1 MTTCLLCGGPL
12 TPMIDLRVL
21 LSFGALDRAQ
31 SCRRCW
37 QKFTPIRQHHCCP
50 ECGRQQ
56 SDTTRCSDCQRWGGT
71 DGFVNQ
77 ALFAYDDMMQDFMVQ
92 YKFRGDYRLRRVF
105 QSTFRDAIKTLAPDL
120 IVPVPVHPDTLR
132 SRGFTQ
138 VTGFLDGLAWT
149 DMLTTVA
156 QTKQTAQSRKRRRER
171 LATTQPFKLKDEQ
184 KNKGVGKRVLV
195 VDDIYTTGTTIR
207 FAADILR
214 QAGSLE
220 VHGLTL
226 SHG

>member
-1 MTTCLLCGGPL
+1 MTSCLLCGSQLMPV
-12 TPMIDLRVL
+12 IDLRVL
-21 LSFGALDRAQ
+21 LSFCPLQ
-31 SCRRCW
+31 KSETCQRCW
-37 QKFTPIRQHHCCP
+37 QKFTPIQQTHCCP

-56 SDTTRCSDCQRWGGT
+56 SGTTQCSDCRRWGRT
-71 DGFVNQ
+71 DGFVNR
-77 ALFAYDDMMQDFMVQ
+77 ALFAYDEVMQAFMVQ

-105 QSTFRDAIKTLAPDL
+105 QSAFIDGVKTLEPDL
-120 IVPVPVHPDTLR
+120 VVPIPVHPDTLR
-132 SRGFTQ
+132 TRGFNQ
-138 VTGFLDGLAWT
+138 VAGFLEGVSWR

-156 QTKQTAQSRKRRRER
+156 EIKQTPQSSKQRADR
-171 LATTQPFKLKDEQ
+171 LVMPQPFKLKDEQ
-184 KNKGVGKRVLV
+184 KNICVGKRVLV

-226 SHG
+226 AHG